1 MPGSTYSVIKNK
13 YRQKDVQ
20 SSSLQ
25 KDQDDL
31 GEPYMGFLSTRENSQ
46 PILFILQCLTL
57 GLTIDGLAFDLG
69 GWNTPKTDLSDFHKK
84 ARSTSPSDRPSSTTP
99 GVIEVVEEA
108 GVLPVSPAP
117 CFCQALRL
125 QVIRRS
131 LKERGFVRGGW
142 SLCLQERQI
151 NLHPRSTTLGGR
163 SYLCGVLEEILILA
177 QPLR

>member
-1 MPGSTYSVIKNK
+1 MTQDPTGRTPGSRQVIC
-13 YRQKDVQ
+13 Q
-20 SSSLQ
+20 SRH
-25 KDQDDL
+25 
-31 GEPYMGFLSTRENSQ
+31 T
-46 PILFILQCLTL
+46 
-57 GLTIDGLAFDLG
+57 GLTIGGLAFDLG
-69 GWNTPKTDLSDFHKK
+69 DWNTPKTDHLDLHLK
-84 ARSTSPSDRPSSTTP
+84 ARSTSPSGRPSSTTP

-151 NLHPRSTTLGGR
+151 HLQDLQHSVGD
-163 SYLCGVLEEILILA
+163 LICVGYWKKY
-177 QPLR
+177 